1 MAKKL
6 ETIELFIDE
15 SQDKDGIDALSLVKF
30 PAIEEN
36 WVALNNHR
44 IEFKS
49 VDDEKRIIIG
59 LALVPD
65 KEIYRKNGEHE
76 YNIKF
81 SKETVNKAA
90 RLYLKKLNNNN
101 ATLEHKTEVEG
112 VSVVESWT
120 VENPLMDKTAIYDLN
135 AVEGAWAVIMSI
147 DNDKVWQ
154 EIKNGTYL
162 GISVE
167 GYFSDKLEMSLQIA
181 KEQELINKIKD
192 IILNGEKKKIDLE
205 SYTDYPEQATE
216 NAKIALRYAEENGWG
231 SCGTSVGKARANQ
244 LANREPIS
252 EDTISRMASFERQ
265 RQNSDRPLGEGCGR
279 LMWLAWG
286 GDAGIEWASRKLK
299 QIRKE

>member
-1 MAKKL
+1 MGKKL

-65 KEIYRKNGEHE
+65 KLIYRKNGDYE

-120 VENPLMDKTAIYDLN
+120 VDNPKMDKTALYDLN

-147 DNDKVWQ
+147 DNDKVWE

-167 GYFSDKLEMSLQIA
+167 GYFSDKLEMSLELA
-181 KEQELINKIKD
+181 KEQELIDKIKS
-192 IILNGEKKKIDLE
+192 IIN
-205 SYTDYPEQATE
+205 
-216 NAKIALRYAEENGWG
+216 NAEINK
-231 SCGTSVGKARANQ
+231 
-244 LANREPIS
+244 
-252 EDTISRMASFERQ
+252 
-265 RQNSDRPLGEGCGR
+265 
-279 LMWLAWG
+279 
-286 GDAGIEWASRKLK
+286 
-299 QIRKE
+299 

>member
-65 KEIYRKNGEHE
+65 KLIYRKNGDYE

-81 SKETVNKAA
+81 SKDTVNKAA

-120 VENPLMDKTAIYDLN
+120 VDNPKMDKTALYDLN

-147 DNDKVWQ
+147 DNDKVWE

-167 GYFSDKLEMSLQIA
+167 GYFSDKLEMNLNLNKKEMQKNVMIEKIKSLIEKSELKNQKVELGLIDEISKELSIAFNSQDVESEINNAIA
-181 KEQELINKIKD
+181 KLQKSLPVYKSVVAKCDEALVKIKD
-192 IILNGEKKKIDLE
+192 LGITGGIDKQVI
-205 SYTDYPEQATE
+205 EQKNEATSSIKSIE
-216 NAKIALRYAEENGWG
+216 NRISNLSKLR
-231 SCGTSVGKARANQ
+231 K
-244 LANREPIS
+244 
-252 EDTISRMASFERQ
+252 
-265 RQNSDRPLGEGCGR
+265 
-279 LMWLAWG
+279 
-286 GDAGIEWASRKLK
+286 
-299 QIRKE
+299 